1 MLMPKK
7 TKHRKWQRGR
17 SKNRLTETRGLTV
30 AYGSFGLKAMSPAWM
45 DGRQLE
51 AARKTIT
58 NFLKREGK
66 VWIRVFPDKPI
77 TKKPPEVTLGGG
89 KGDVDK
95 YVVVIKPGRVLFE
108 VDGVPKETAVQ
119 ALKMAGYKLPVRTK
133 VVFK

>member
-1 MLMPKK
+1 MPKK

-17 SKNRLTETRGLTV
+17 SKNRLTETRGL
-30 AYGSFGLKAMSPAWM
+30 AISYGSFGLKAMSPAWM

-95 YVVVIKPGRVLFE
+95 YVVVVKPGRILFE
-108 VDGVPKETAVQ
+108 VDGVPKETAMQ
-119 ALKMAGYKLPVRTK
+119 ALKMAAYKLPVRTK
-133 VVFK
+133 IVFK

>member
-17 SKNRLTETRGLTV
+17 SKKRLTETRGMTI

-133 VVFK
+133 IVIK